1 MQPNS
6 GIARDPSPSDSR
18 EGDTYSGGGAPADD
32 PGVGSAVV
40 SAQQTQL
47 DHLEDAAAPIWP
59 LDARADQL
67 ATLDGAS
74 RVSMLE
80 AGSLISGRYRLSRF
94 VSRGGMGEVYEAFDG
109 FLGERVALKMILPA
123 AYTPNAARELQ
134 SEVRLARRVTHPNVC
149 RIHDLG
155 LHADVSR
162 RYWPIPFLTMEFIEG
177 QTLGERLRAGRLPIW
192 EAQSIARQLL
202 LGLGA
207 AHTAGVLH
215 GDFKSD
221 NVMLRQ
227 LENGDVEPVIT
238 DFGLA
243 RAFET
248 SAYLASGGALA
259 GSIDYMAPEQLL
271 SGRLGRETDLFAFGV
286 VFFQMITGRLPFS
299 TGGSPIAS
307 AIRRLQERPE
317 LPSQVVAGL
326 NPSID
331 EFILTCLR
339 RERSD
344 RFPDAEAALRALDA
358 CDTVENPRLGMR
370 LRRAAVSIVS
380 LYSPPDWQ
388 RWPISR
394 WARRIL

>member
-1 MQPNS
+1 MRPNQ
-6 GIARDPSPSDSR
+6 GIARDPSSDDAR
-18 EGDTYSGGGAPADD
+18 EGDTYSGGGAPTSA
-32 PGVGSAVV
+32 PVQGSAVV
-40 SAQQTQL
+40 TAHAHESS
-47 DHLEDAAAPIWP
+47 DAAPASWLI
-59 LDARADQL
+59 DARPDAL
-67 ATLDGAS
+67 ATLDPLSDTG
-74 RVSMLE
+74 MLE
-80 AGSLISGRYRLSRF
+80 PGSVIAGRYRLSRF
-94 VSRGGMGEVYEAFDG
+94 VARGGMGEIYEAFDG

-123 AYTPNAARELQ
+123 AHTPNAARELQ

-155 LHADVSR
+155 LHADAKR

-177 QTLGERLRAGRLPIW
+177 QTLGERLRSGGRMPIW
-192 EAQSIARQLL
+192 EAQAVARQLL

-207 AHTAGVLH
+207 AHAAGVLH

-227 LENGDVEPVIT
+227 LPNGEVEPVIT

-243 RAFET
+243 RAFDA
-248 SAYLASGGALA
+248 SQYLASGGALA
-259 GSIDYMAPEQLL
+259 GSVDYMAPEQLL

-317 LPSQVVAGL
+317 LPSQVVPGL
-326 NPSID
+326 NPQID

-339 RERSD
+339 RERTD
-344 RFPDAEAALRALDA
+344 RFPDAESALRALDA
-358 CDTVENPRLGMR
+358 CDTADNPRLGAR
-370 LRRAAVSIVS
+370 LRRAAVSIGS
-380 LYSPPDWQ
+380 LYSVQ
-388 RWPISR
+388 HWPITR
-394 WARRIL
+394 WARRMW